1 MICVGNA
8 NAYFEGRTVGKF
20 WAEYS
25 GEQKEAAIA
34 QARRDLA
41 RAIGRPMK
49 DDEPPYEEG
58 QRKRDEYAVYE
69 QALYSLLRDVNPEGS
84 GEALPS
90 LNSDETKSKLSSM
103 GVGGGKWSIEALA
116 WLCDKLSVVTRLG
129 G

>member
-1 MICVGNA
+1 MINLANA

-20 WAEYS
+20 WKEYS
-25 GEQKEAAIA
+25 GEQKEAAIT

-41 RAIGRPMK
+41 RAIGRPMR

-58 QRKRDEYAVYE
+58 QKRRDEYAVYE
-69 QALYSLLRDVNPEGS
+69 QALYSLLRDTMPEGT

-90 LNSDETKSKLSSM
+90 LNGDETRSKLTSM
-103 GVGGGKWSIEALA
+103 AVGGGKWSIEALA
-116 WLCDKLSVVTRLG
+116 WLCDKLSVVTRIG